1 MHRYICI
8 GSNVC
13 TYISYIYI
21 QHTCIYVYVYT
32 HIYIMSLRRRRGRAW
47 RRWQGRK
54 RPYRTY
60 SECVNQGPSF
70 HTTHTMHPRCI
81 RNLSPEVYH
90 RICAIQPGRSD
101 QLSLSLY
108 FFPLSV
114 SLSLS
119 VSLKSRTLLVH
130 SLSLSLSLT
139 NSLFFSLSLVFLPTQ
154 AEKGVAAMAG
164 KDSAAV
170 AAAAKEEVLK
180 VCAHTR
186 SYAKRE
192 LD

>member
-139 NSLFFSLSLVFLPTQ
+139 NSLFFSLSRFLTD
-154 AEKGVAAMAG
+154 AG
-164 KDSAAV
+164 GERRGGDGRQRLGSRGRRREGGGAQG
-170 AAAAKEEVLK
+170 LR
-180 VCAHTR
+180 HTR
-186 SYAKRE
+186 SYVKRE
-192 LD
+192 LY